1 MDIHV
6 SPRRLKVPVLIN
18 TKTSCIHTLLQNE
31 IVTFIKASDVY
42 HLLCNIYLVLVL
54 SSLKG
59 WYFLF
64 VLSWFGT
71 AQKSHLCQECKLLTI
86 LFWKKKNGSLLNNW
100 INLHWREFSC
110 VCEAYFRVHQIME
123 VATKVKAIIF
133 QGQDQQ
139 FWRLSLSLK
148 YWGNQKRE
156 VGKVLLV
163 LSLCDDHLVSNQQRQ
178 NAAVQ

>member
-1 MDIHV
+1 
-6 SPRRLKVPVLIN
+6 
-18 TKTSCIHTLLQNE
+18 
-31 IVTFIKASDVY
+31 
-42 HLLCNIYLVLVL
+42 
-54 SSLKG
+54 
-59 WYFLF
+59 
-64 VLSWFGT
+64 
-71 AQKSHLCQECKLLTI
+71 
-86 LFWKKKNGSLLNNW
+86 
-100 INLHWREFSC
+100 
-110 VCEAYFRVHQIME
+110 ME

-163 LSLCDDHLVSNQQRQ
+163 LSLCDDHLVSNQQIQ